1 MAVQFYT
8 QTNWIVYTLN
18 SSEEAGWDV
27 DYHLPCHGWKTGSNQ
42 WLPCMLKPTSVHNPW
57 IKWSSICIETTDSD
71 IYLWNRSDYLWS
83 PLQCKFCEIAATIC
97 CLGNNDERKI
107 VQIQYTHF
115 PDIFNF
121 SGSWLRT
128 QNPQIQRVTF
138 YLKKIVSKTPLSLSI
153 SKMLWVEKK
162 GSHF

>member
-8 QTNWIVYTLN
+8 QTNWIVHFKLKWG
-18 SSEEAGWDV
+18 SWMGCG
-27 DYHLPCHGWKTGSNQ
+27 LPSPLSWMEDGIQ

-128 QNPQIQRVTF
+128 QNPQIQRATF

-153 SKMLWVEKK
+153 SKMLWLEKK